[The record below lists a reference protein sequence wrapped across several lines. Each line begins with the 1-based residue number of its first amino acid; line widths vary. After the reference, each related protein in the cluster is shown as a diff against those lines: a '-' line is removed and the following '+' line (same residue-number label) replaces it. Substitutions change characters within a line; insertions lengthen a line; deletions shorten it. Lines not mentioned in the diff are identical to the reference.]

1 MVAASAQLQRSHQ
14 AAIKQPSKHAHA
26 TILCPIGLIL
36 PCFGQAV
43 QALDPASC
51 MMMGAYYHS
60 PESMAEGELGN
71 GMVTLLGDAA
81 HSM

>member
-1 MVAASAQLQRSHQ
+1 MQAS
-14 AAIKQPSKHAHA
+14 
-26 TILCPIGLIL
+26 
-36 PCFGQAV
+36 
-43 QALDPASC
+43 DPASC

-60 PESMAEGELGN
+60 PEFMAEGELGS